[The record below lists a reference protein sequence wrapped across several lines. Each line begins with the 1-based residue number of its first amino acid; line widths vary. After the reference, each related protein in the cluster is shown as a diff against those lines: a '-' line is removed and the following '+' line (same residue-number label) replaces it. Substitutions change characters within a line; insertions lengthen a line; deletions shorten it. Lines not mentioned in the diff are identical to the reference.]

1 MKTINEL
8 VNKSF
13 PSKPRNFAIGN
24 NDMPYHYKTP
34 GLEKD
39 DDFEN
44 YSNWFELFTTED
56 NKLFSADE
64 KKKALESFK

>member
-24 NDMPYHYKTP
+24 NDMPYH
-34 GLEKD
+34 
-39 DDFEN
+39 
-44 YSNWFELFTTED
+44 
-56 NKLFSADE
+56 KLFSADE
-64 KKKALESFK
+64 KKKALESFT